1 MAKKRQIGTKTY
13 QFLTV
18 SRKKKSM
25 VILFPFIRKGR
36 KLPVSHKMTKSLTVI
51 CKALTPMRPSA
62 TKVIMLLK

>member
-13 QFLTV
+13 QFFLV
-18 SRKKKSM
+18 VKKKSM

-36 KLPVSHKMTKSLTVI
+36 KLTVSHKMTKSLTVI